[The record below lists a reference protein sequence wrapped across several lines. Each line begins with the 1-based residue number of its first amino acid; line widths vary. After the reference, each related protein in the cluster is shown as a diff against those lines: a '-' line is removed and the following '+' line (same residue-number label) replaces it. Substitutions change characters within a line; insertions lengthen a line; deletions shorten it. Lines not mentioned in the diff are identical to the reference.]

1 MRREPVLD
9 QQQNVKTPLELL
21 QLSRTLESLAPRTR
35 TPRAAYSTLPIF
47 FTAAISR
54 ALSVATNWAKAGAS

>member
-21 QLSRTLESLAPRTR
+21 KLPLMLQPVAPQQQD
-35 TPRAAYSTLPIF
+35 AAYSTLPIF

-54 ALSVATNWAKAGAS
+54 VLSVATNCAKAGAS